1 MTINVANEAF
11 SEGFALQCRGCIAA
25 STLTGINKHN
35 SWSSL
40 PDQCCKADI
49 DHKKCDM
56 FLILFLKRDPV
67 CSPKPS
73 LEQILVWFFTE
84 TGSKTVP
91 ILSLF
96 HCVMILERVLMVFS
110 SHSVLFLFVSLRW
123 LIICLRPLAFSAE
136 TYLYKICQL
145 RLVG

>member
-1 MTINVANEAF
+1 
-11 SEGFALQCRGCIAA
+11 
-25 STLTGINKHN
+25 
-35 SWSSL
+35 
-40 PDQCCKADI
+40 
-49 DHKKCDM
+49 M

-96 HCVMILERVLMVFS
+96 HCVIDFRTSFN
-110 SHSVLFLFVSLRW
+110 VLFVSVCPVSLCSFTASRHHSSPRVSQSNSLDTFQLFELCLLRALCTNCSLRW
-123 LIICLRPLAFSAE
+123 LIICLRPLAFGAE